1 MGAKIFFAPGDWGMS
16 AINSPNKLVIPAA
29 AKRRAGIQKKPR
41 DYWIPAFARM
51 TGAQILDCIFNLE

>member
-16 AINSPNKLVIPAA
+16 AINSPIKPVIPAA
-29 AKRRAGIQKKPR
+29 AERRTGIQKKPR

-51 TGAQILDCIFNLE
+51 TGAQI